1 MDSYREKLCDFV
13 RENYQVMPE
22 HLWLRWPDY
31 VVFRHADSGKWFGQ
45 IMDVSRSRLGLDGE
59 DTADILNVRVSDAL
73 LADFLIQLPGFFR
86 GCHSGR
92 GNWVSILL
100 DGTVP
105 FEEVCDWLGK
115 SYLNTASKEEKQKY
129 APAKEWLVP
138 ANPKYYDIE
147 HAFDDAEEILWK
159 QGNGIRRGDTAFMY
173 VAAPVSAILFKCEVT
188 ETDIPCHDTG
198 MLHIRSLMRL
208 RLQKRYRPD
217 RFTFE
222 VLRSEYGIFAVR
234 GPRGVPEHLSEAL
247 R

>member
-1 MDSYREKLCDFV
+1 
-13 RENYQVMPE
+13 
-22 HLWLRWPDY
+22 
-31 VVFRHADSGKWFGQ
+31 
-45 IMDVSRSRLGLDGE
+45 
-59 DTADILNVRVSDAL
+59 
-73 LADFLIQLPGFFR
+73 
-86 GCHSGR
+86 
-92 GNWVSILL
+92 
-100 DGTVP
+100 
-105 FEEVCDWLGK
+105 
-115 SYLNTASKEEKQKY
+115 
-129 APAKEWLVP
+129 
-138 ANPKYYDIE
+138 
-147 HAFDDAEEILWK
+147 
-159 QGNGIRRGDTAFMY
+159 MY